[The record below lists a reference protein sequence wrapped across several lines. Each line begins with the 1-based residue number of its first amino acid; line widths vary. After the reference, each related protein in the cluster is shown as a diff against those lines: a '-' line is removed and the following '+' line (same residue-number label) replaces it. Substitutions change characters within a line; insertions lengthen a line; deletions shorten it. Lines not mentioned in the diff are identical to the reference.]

1 MFCISNKWHNEP
13 RLYSLLHLCT
23 SLSTRCHTG
32 WKQHQIIGS
41 RDANKLPG
49 TIRRRR
55 KVPEGGHGCW
65 SCTVETQQH
74 TSGLRP
80 CSGCHLKLVWE
91 IWSSVT
97 NINCLRVRAER
108 CVIRSESV
116 WHTVRLERHQTTT
129 TSRVWLYAPGGR
141 SDASEWEWDPS
152 SREQKTDIQIL
163 SGLSVRSGEHQDHGW
178 TCPQMFLETS
188 AGLAARLMTPPTDVK
203 AGWLAYIVK
212 VLCLVRRWTS
222 CVCLWFTETW
232 TANIK
237 SWRLSWFCLS
247 QHFSVFSPLK
257 VSSLEIKKTCFLLF
271 ADISPLWCS
280 FLFICMKK
288 KLDVSFG
295 LWLTDVVWLN
305 N

>member
-97 NINCLRVRAER
+97 NLNCLRVRAER
-108 CVIRSESV
+108 CLIRRESV

-129 TSRVWLYAPGGR
+129 TSRVWLYAPGGL
-141 SDASEWEWDPS
+141 SDASEWEWCC
-152 SREQKTDIQIL
+152 QQQQIHRAENRKLTFRFLVDSL
-163 SGLSVRSGEHQDHGW
+163 SGQENIRI
-178 TCPQMFLETS
+178 
-188 AGLAARLMTPPTDVK
+188 TDGNVPRCSWK
-203 AGWLAYIVK
+203 HP
-212 VLCLVRRWTS
+212 LVW
-222 CVCLWFTETW
+222 
-232 TANIK
+232 
-237 SWRLSWFCLS
+237 
-247 QHFSVFSPLK
+247 QP
-257 VSSLEIKKTCFLLF
+257 
-271 ADISPLWCS
+271 
-280 FLFICMKK
+280 
-288 KLDVSFG
+288 G
-295 LWLTDVVWLN
+295 
-305 N
+305 

>member
-97 NINCLRVRAER
+97 NLNCLRVRAER
-108 CVIRSESV
+108 CDQEWICMTHSTTGKTPDYYDIKSLALWTWRSFR
-116 WHTVRLERHQTTT
+116 RLRVGMMLSTTT
-129 TSRVWLYAPGGR
+129 
-141 SDASEWEWDPS
+141 DPS

-178 TCPQMFLETS
+178 KCPQMFLETS

-257 VSSLEIKKTCFLLF
+257 VSSLEIKKPVFCCLLTFLLF
-271 ADISPLWCS
+271 
-280 FLFICMKK
+280 
-288 KLDVSFG
+288 DVHSYSYA
-295 LWLTDVVWLN
+295 WRRSWM
-305 N
+305 

>member
-97 NINCLRVRAER
+97 NLNCLRVRAER
-108 CVIRSESV
+108 CDQEWICMTHSTTGKTPDYYDIKSLALCTWRSFR
-116 WHTVRLERHQTTT
+116 RLRVGMMLSTTT
-129 TSRVWLYAPGGR
+129 
-141 SDASEWEWDPS
+141 DPS

-178 TCPQMFLETS
+178 KCPQMFLETS

-257 VSSLEIKKTCFLLF
+257 VSSLEIKKPVFCCLLTFLLF
-271 ADISPLWCS
+271 
-280 FLFICMKK
+280 
-288 KLDVSFG
+288 DVHSYSYA
-295 LWLTDVVWLN
+295 WRRSWM
-305 N
+305 

>member
-1 MFCISNKWHNEP
+1 MEHGTTDQRQRNLCHPAAACHLMFCISNKWHNEP

-97 NINCLRVRAER
+97 NLNCLRVRAEH
-108 CVIRSESV
+108 CDQEGICMTHS
-116 WHTVRLERHQTTT
+116 TT
-129 TSRVWLYAPGGR
+129 G
-141 SDASEWEWDPS
+141 
-152 SREQKTDIQIL
+152 KTPDYY
-163 SGLSVRSGEHQDHGW
+163 D
-178 TCPQMFLETS
+178 
-188 AGLAARLMTPPTDVK
+188 
-203 AGWLAYIVK
+203 
-212 VLCLVRRWTS
+212 
-222 CVCLWFTETW
+222 
-232 TANIK
+232 IK
-237 SWRLSWFCLS
+237 SLALCTWR
-247 QHFSVFSPLK
+247 
-257 VSSLEIKKTCFLLF
+257 
-271 ADISPLWCS
+271 S
-280 FLFICMKK
+280 FRRLRVGMRSIEQRTENWHS
-288 KLDVSFG
+288 DS
-295 LWLTDVVWLN
+295 
-305 N
+305 